1 MRGLVLRTW
10 VLRGGMQKS
19 ETGQRGDEVL
29 WRGNGRTEGRC

>member
-10 VLRGGMQKS
+10 VLGDMQKS

-29 WRGNGRTEGRC
+29 GRGNGRTEGQC